1 VRLVHLRLNLFA
13 KLEYKNVVGNLKV
26 DRADTG

>member
-13 KLEYKNVVGNLKV
+13 KLEYNNVVGSLK
-26 DRADTG
+26 G